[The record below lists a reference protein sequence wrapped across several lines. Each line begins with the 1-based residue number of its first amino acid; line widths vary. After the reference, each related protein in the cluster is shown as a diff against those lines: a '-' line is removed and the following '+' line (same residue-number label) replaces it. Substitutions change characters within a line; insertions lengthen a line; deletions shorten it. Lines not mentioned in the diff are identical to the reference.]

1 MYCFSLSKVQA
12 LVPLESLL
20 LGDFT
25 DQYQQ
30 DIDDP
35 LYYIFRDI
43 KRDQINLVK
52 QSIDQEKYLKFVLY
66 RGMIDEGHNLNN
78 KCKDRPTINYAT
90 QNELN
95 NAKRVYLANLQYLML
110 DLSTEYMA
118 SYAQYF
124 DFNESE
130 YENLVDNLNKKT

>member
-25 DQYQQ
+25 DQYQE
-30 DIDDP
+30 DISDP

-66 RGMIDEGHNLNN
+66 RGMIDEGHNL
-78 KCKDRPTINYAT
+78 II
-90 QNELN
+90 
-95 NAKRVYLANLQYLML
+95 NAKIDPQLIML
-110 DLSTEYMA
+110 LKMSLIMQNVSILLT
-118 SYAQYF
+118 
-124 DFNESE
+124 FN
-130 YENLVDNLNKKT
+130 T